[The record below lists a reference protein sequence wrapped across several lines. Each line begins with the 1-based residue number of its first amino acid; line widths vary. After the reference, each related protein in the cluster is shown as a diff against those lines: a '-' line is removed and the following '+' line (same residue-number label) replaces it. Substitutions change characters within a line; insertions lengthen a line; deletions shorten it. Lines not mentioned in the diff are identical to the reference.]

1 MVSRLCLLKV
11 SFLSYTCN
19 TNLFS
24 IWEKKITQTGEM
36 GRYGS
41 GETTSCALRGEVA
54 RKIRAFILKSKIAGL
69 ISSQGSKLKL
79 RIDKIC
85 GLLLIYLL
93 G

>member
-1 MVSRLCLLKV
+1 LG
-11 SFLSYTCN
+11 
-19 TNLFS
+19 
-24 IWEKKITQTGEM
+24 EKNYADRGDGEI
-36 GRYGS
+36 
-41 GETTSCALRGEVA
+41 GEVA